1 MLNTSMQM
9 DRREF
14 QELLKEVQMY
24 NKLDLVAQVIQ
35 TKYSKEIAGEDD
47 EARRKDAAKTNE
59 LLEKILVAFTGTKSK
74 SDASITKDKKDSSFS
89 FKDDFKKFKDELKSG
104 VAFGKR
110 VAGSAVESFK
120 SPIQTFKKGAIGA
133 AKINEQIYQQAGDVF
148 GTPADFTTKNDSI
161 QKQPSAKQKIE
172 AQGKAENPNIVDEP
186 NEMVA
191 EESKKQSFTFNEL
204 LDVTK
209 ESLNQLK
216 AIKIS
221 LEGAPEPL
229 KKGEPTPPVAA
240 APVASAEG
248 DGGSGL
254 LDMFGRPMGP
264 AGGAAGKAAGGAAAG
279 AGKVGLGAK
288 IMGGLKAGGAMLGK
302 GALAAGKVIGGAALA
317 KPALIAAG
325 VGLAAYGAYKGYKA
339 LTGGDDD
346 QDNSVQSEVAAE
358 QSEKTL
364 IAGEEY
370 VAGQPLSDKQMAV
383 IGMAKSMGNTY
394 SPAVEEQYA
403 KQSQNIEGRET
414 GGPMT
419 AGKPYM
425 VGESGPEV
433 VVPTA
438 SAKVM
443 PAQSKTIDLG
453 GGETKK
459 INPDGSYETRGAY
472 GTKKYDKEGNL
483 TAEISPRFA
492 GYQKETGRSG
502 AAVESLQQGAVS
514 VSQSSQAGQV
524 TGRSA
529 SAQVGQYVFETSGE
543 NASIRDMG
551 QPSAQPVVMNN
562 VSSNNQN
569 TYIPVKGEP
578 RATHRGSSLDQYSSR
593 VASY

>member
-1 MLNTSMQM
+1 MLNTPMQM
-9 DRREF
+9 NRSDF

-59 LLEKILVAFTGTKSK
+59 LLEKILTAFTGTKSK
-74 SDASITKDKKDSSFS
+74 SDAAITKKGSKEASSS
-89 FKDDFKKFKDELKSG
+89 FKDDLKKFKDELKSG

-110 VAGSAVESFK
+110 VAGSAVDAFK

-133 AKINEQIYQQAGDVF
+133 AKINEQIYQQAGDVL
-148 GTPADFTTKNDSI
+148 GAPADFTPEKATI

-186 NEMVA
+186 NEIVA
-191 EESKKQSFTFNEL
+191 DEAKKQSITFNEL
-204 LDVTK
+204 LEVTK
-209 ESLNQLK
+209 ESLDQLK
-216 AIKIS
+216 AIKTS
-221 LEGAPEPL
+221 SEGKPQPL
-229 KKGEPTPPVAA
+229 KKGEAIPPPGMVAA
-240 APVASAEG
+240 PAAVEGGGGTGLIDVLGNPLKSAG
-248 DGGSGL
+248 
-254 LDMFGRPMGP
+254 
-264 AGGAAGKAAGGAAAG
+264 GGAAKATGSGAA
-279 AGKVGLGAK
+279 KVGMGAK

-339 LTGGDDD
+339 LTGGND
-346 QDNSVQSEVAAE
+346 QDDTVQSEVAAE

-370 VAGQPLSDKQMAV
+370 VPGQPLSDKQMAV

-403 KQSQNIEGRET
+403 KQSQNLEARET
-414 GGPMT
+414 GGPIT

-483 TAEISPRFA
+483 VAEISPRFA
-492 GYQKETGRSG
+492 GYQKESRVGG
-502 AAVESLQQGAVS
+502 ASVESLQQGAVS

-529 SAQVGQYVFETSGE
+529 SAQVGQFVLETSGE
-543 NASIRDMG
+543 NASMRDMG
-551 QPSAQPVVMNN
+551 QPSTQPVVMNN
-562 VSSNNQN
+562 VSNNSQ
-569 TYIPVKGEP
+569 TSYVPIKGEP
-578 RATHRGSSLDQYSSR
+578 RATHRGSALDQYNSR
-593 VASY
+593 TASY